1 MGMLK
6 PSDPATKDGPKKSLF
21 RIEADDLI
29 NFRQLNVGSDDLGEV
44 RTTVILCAGLLYF
57 LVL

>member
-6 PSDPATKDGPKKSLF
+6 LSDPATKDGPKKSLF

-44 RTTVILCAGLLYF
+44 RTTVILCAGL
-57 LVL
+57 